1 MVKFLR
7 HPPSDLG
14 YQGLFLFLLFLFP
27 FYSSLSIFYFIFLF
41 IFFHRARSWNPTQAS
56 TWKRANRDNPREPYG
71 PDLMLC
77 CGSLQQTS
85 RKQNLEANLPEIL
98 GMILTVSKS
107 NTTTD
112 RILGQ
117 NIFSE
122 DLSTFFWVDRV
133 STTTS
138 KQVYF
143 KIRVRVQSIG
153 NKFSIMDGHFSFDC
167 LLEQGDLNVLA

>member
-1 MVKFLR
+1 MS
-7 HPPSDLG
+7 P
-14 YQGLFLFLLFLFP
+14 QQ
-27 FYSSLSIFYFIFLF
+27 YSSNSWRQHLTEILGMILFSWEREAETQRRQNSLSGTEK
-41 IFFHRARSWNPTQAS
+41 HR